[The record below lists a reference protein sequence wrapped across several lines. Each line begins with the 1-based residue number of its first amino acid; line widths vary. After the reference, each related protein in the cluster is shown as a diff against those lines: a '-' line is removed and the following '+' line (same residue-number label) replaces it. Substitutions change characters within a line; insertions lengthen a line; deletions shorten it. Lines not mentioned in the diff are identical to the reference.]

1 MLCRKHPGSQALGGT
16 GQKGQHLQ
24 HLCTNQPQLWYSVQ
38 NSTEDLGLVWKAAKL
53 VPKLLNNR
61 ERNLHLALC
70 ELWKRHVE
78 LDPGFLKRVATVD
91 ESWVY
96 MYEPEMNQQST
107 QWISKGGVRPIK
119 FKRMCTTGKVL
130 IITFF
135 DWKGLIHREFLRGQ
149 TVNRYNFIWMLHRMR
164 PAIAT
169 KCPRILR
176 NFHLHMH
183 NARMH
188 TTHLTKL
195 FIHVMNISVMPH
207 PPPTRPI

>member
-1 MLCRKHPGSQALGGT
+1 M
-16 GQKGQHLQ
+16 
-24 HLCTNQPQLWYSVQ
+24 
-38 NSTEDLGLVWKAAKL
+38 EDLGLVWKAAKL

-169 KCPRILR
+169 KCPRILC

-183 NARMH
+183 NTHMH
-188 TTHLTKL
+188 TTHLEHQAL
-195 FIHVMNISVMPH
+195 HPCHEHFCHA
-207 PPPTRPI
+207 PPPLLTRSSTQ